1 MGQDGLDMTSGLLST
16 GTVKGGNET
25 ELTYSL
31 KWAAWRWL
39 YAEAGCRAIGFEVRL
54 EGPGGR
60 IADVVGVDGS
70 NRVYLVE
77 VKTSR
82 ADLLKDHKTGRD
94 QARLKERVAALE
106 EAAEFTRQLLGT
118 SGAASP
124 VVEDAGRNGS
134 GPPEAQL
141 VGDMVEHAESSL
153 VASKRRMKTF
163 SIKFHDPAY
172 LRCADFHYI
181 AAPRGLVWPYELPP
195 YWGLIDEQ
203 GETLRD
209 AEPKQVRR
217 VTTHILRNIAKAN
230 TRDLMKAC
238 GQEFPPSGRESS

>member
-1 MGQDGLDMTSGLLST
+1 MKGVRPGRS
-16 GTVKGGNET
+16 TVKGGNET
-25 ELTYSL
+25 AVTYAL

-39 YAEAGCRAIGFEVRL
+39 YKEAGCRAIGFEVRL

-60 IADVVGVDGS
+60 VADVVGIDGA

-77 VKTSR
+77 VKASR
-82 ADLLKDHKTGRD
+82 SDLMKDHRNGRD
-94 QARLKERVAALE
+94 RERARDRVGALE
-106 EAAEFTRQLLGT
+106 DAAAFTRELLGT
-118 SGAASP
+118 AASMP
-124 VVEDAGRNGS
+124 AASTGGS
-134 GPPEAQL
+134 GPPER
-141 VGDMVEHAESSL
+141 VL
-153 VASKRRMKTF
+153 VAEMASGARSRLASARRRVESF

-195 YWGLIDEQ
+195 YWGLIDER

-217 VTTHILRNIAKAN
+217 VTAHILRSIARAN

-238 GQEFPPSGRESS
+238 GVAVAGRASGQSR